1 MHKAKTGWF
10 FITPGLLL
18 LLTVMGYPLIAL
30 LVNSTYIYDFA
41 NPRIAREFIGLQ
53 NYIDLLRDS
62 RFLVTM
68 GNTAVFTVFAVS
80 IEFGLGM
87 ILALLLNRISIGRR
101 PMIALLILPTAAM
114 PVAVGL
120 VWRYMYNNEYG
131 IISYFLKGIGLLG
144 PEGIF
149 SKALL
154 TDGATA
160 MGAII
165 ATDIWE
171 WTPFLALMLLG
182 GLLSLSKEPFEAAK
196 VDGASAWQTFWHV
209 TLPLLRPVI
218 AIGVL
223 IRISDAAK
231 VLDIVYVLTGGG
243 PGNATETAHLFA
255 YRLNFKAFNMGYGS
269 AQVVLLSLVVLGVSL
284 ILFRSISEEKEQRV

>member
-1 MHKAKTGWF
+1 MHTQKTGWL

-18 LLTVMGYPLIAL
+18 LALVMGYPLASL
-30 LVNSTYIYDFA
+30 LINSTCIYDFA
-41 NPRIAREFIGLQ
+41 DPRIARKFIGLQ
-53 NYIDLLRDS
+53 NYIDLFRDS

-68 GNTAVFTVFAVS
+68 RNTAVFTIFAVG
-80 IEFGLGM
+80 IEFLIGL
-87 ILALLLNRISIGRR
+87 ILALLLNCIVIGRR
-101 PMIALLILPTAAM
+101 AIIGLLILPTASM

-131 IISYFLKGIGLLG
+131 IISYFLKQVGLLG
-144 PEGIF
+144 PGRIF
-149 SKALL
+149 DKALL
-154 TDGATA
+154 TGKATA
-160 MGAII
+160 MGAIV

-171 WTPFLALMLLG
+171 WTPFLALVLLG

-196 VDGASAWQTFWHV
+196 VDGASVWQTFWHI

-255 YRLNFKAFNMGYGS
+255 YRLNFKAFNMGYGA
-269 AQVVLLSLVVLGVSL
+269 AQVVLLSVVVLAVSL
-284 ILFRSISEEKEQRV
+284 ILFKNIFEKGKSV